1 MVGRL
6 KAQANEVAS
15 ETAMIE
21 PVKPADGVAGAST
34 VRHQD
39 DAARCDQHLDDMAP
53 PLKRMGRQNLPAG
66 FLDTAGHLC
75 THLVMLP
82 I

>member
-34 VRHQD
+34 VHHQD
-39 DAARCDQHLDDMAP
+39 DDARRDQHLDDMASS
-53 PLKRMGRQNLPAG
+53 LKRMDRQN
-66 FLDTAGHLC
+66 
-75 THLVMLP
+75 
-82 I
+82 